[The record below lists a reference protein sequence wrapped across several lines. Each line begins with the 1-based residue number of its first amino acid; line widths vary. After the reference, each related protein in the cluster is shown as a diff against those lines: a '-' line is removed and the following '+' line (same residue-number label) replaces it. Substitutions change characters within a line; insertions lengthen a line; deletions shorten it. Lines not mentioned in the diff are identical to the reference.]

1 MAVVHQKLRERQ
13 MPMAVARAAIVFC
26 VAVAPP
32 VVFQFLLALGAP
44 WGALTMG
51 GINPGQLPPAMRLNA
66 VLSALILCG
75 TALVV
80 CVRAGL
86 VLPGRQD
93 AVRRSI
99 WAVVLFCVL
108 EVVLHVLT
116 PSYWERVLWLPC
128 VSIMLVASS
137 YVAMGTMRRAVDGG
151 HEAQAEPAGPGYVQ
165 VH

>member
-1 MAVVHQKLRERQ
+1 MAVVHKAPPQ

-32 VVFQFLLALGAP
+32 VVFQLLLALGAP

-80 CVRAGL
+80 CVLGWFFLAGK
-86 VLPGRQD
+86 
-93 AVRRSI
+93 
-99 WAVVLFCVL
+99 
-108 EVVLHVLT
+108 T
-116 PSYWERVLWLPC
+116 P
-128 VSIMLVASS
+128 
-137 YVAMGTMRRAVDGG
+137 
-151 HEAQAEPAGPGYVQ
+151 
-165 VH
+165 

>member
-1 MAVVHQKLRERQ
+1 MAVVHKAIASE

-86 VLPGRQD
+86 ENDGPLATHTHTHTHGVN
-93 AVRRSI
+93 V
-99 WAVVLFCVL
+99 
-108 EVVLHVLT
+108 ENTHHVL
-116 PSYWERVLWLPC
+116 SSSSLMWFCLPQSKHLRIGSLKSAKRQC
-128 VSIMLVASS
+128 YRQVACEARGISPPTSI
-137 YVAMGTMRRAVDGG
+137 
-151 HEAQAEPAGPGYVQ
+151 
-165 VH
+165 

>member
-1 MAVVHQKLRERQ
+1 
-13 MPMAVARAAIVFC
+13 MAVARAAIVFC

-66 VLSALILCG
+66 ALSALILCG

-93 AVRRSI
+93 SVRRSI
-99 WAVVLFCVL
+99 WAVVR
-108 EVVLHVLT
+108 
-116 PSYWERVLWLPC
+116 WA
-128 VSIMLVASS
+128 I
-137 YVAMGTMRRAVDGG
+137 
-151 HEAQAEPAGPGYVQ
+151 
-165 VH
+165 